1 MIPAQRRAKILDLVR
16 RQGGASIDHLAG
28 HLGAST
34 STVRR
39 DLNLL
44 TNQGYLERS
53 HGGATV
59 RTLPPTT
66 FEPDRKIGANVAH
79 DAKVVIGAHAAALI
93 ESGQS
98 VIFDSS
104 STVLEAAKWVVE
116 RELAITAVTNDLRI
130 GTELA
135 ASERVR
141 LVVPGGTLRGKS
153 YTLTGNPGLEF
164 LAGIHADVALIGI
177 HSLARQ
183 RLSET
188 STEVAHVKRLMAA
201 AARRVIILADSSKF
215 EGPAFARVCE
225 VAQIDQVITDDEA
238 PVEELRKLEELGVE
252 VTLVKIGRGS

>member
-28 HLGAST
+28 HLCAST
-34 STVRR
+34 STVPR

-44 TNQGYLERS
+44 TKQGYLERS

-66 FEPDRKIGANVAH
+66 FEPDREIGADIAR
-79 DAKVVIGAHAAALI
+79 DAKVVIGARAAALI

-116 RELAITAVTNDLRI
+116 RELRITALTNDLKI
-130 GTELA
+130 AIELA
-135 ASERVR
+135 AAPGIK
-141 LVVPGGTLRGKS
+141 LIVVGGALRAGS
-153 YTLTGNPGLEF
+153 FTLTGNPGQEF
-164 LAGIHADVALIGI
+164 LHGIHADLALVGI

-188 STEVAHVKRLMAA
+188 SIEVAQMKRLMID
-201 AARRVIILADSSKF
+201 AARRAIVLADSSKF
-215 EGPAFARVCE
+215 EGPAFAKVCDVARVDR
-225 VAQIDQVITDDEA
+225 IITDDEA
-238 PVEELRKLEELGVE
+238 ADDDLADLGRLGVQ
-252 VTLVKIGRGS
+252 VDRARIGRAA